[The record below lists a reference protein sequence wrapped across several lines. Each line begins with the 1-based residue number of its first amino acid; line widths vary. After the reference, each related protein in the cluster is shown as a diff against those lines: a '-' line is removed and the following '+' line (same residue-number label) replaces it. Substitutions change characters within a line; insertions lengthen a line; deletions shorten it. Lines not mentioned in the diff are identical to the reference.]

1 MPSRHRQNF
10 NQTILLKKKITI
22 GVPIHK
28 IGSIVRSVASST
40 SYSSFRIDVVV
51 DVDEDNIND
60 VVVDV
65 DVDNI
70 NDVVVDIDVD
80 NINDVVVDLDV
91 DDVADVVVDVVF
103 VVGNIGVGV
112 AVISMVV
119 DLHQWR

>member
-40 SYSSFRIDVVV
+40 SYSSFRIDVL
-51 DVDEDNIND
+51 
-60 VVVDV
+60 VDV

-70 NDVVVDIDVD
+70 NDVVVDVNVD
-80 NINDVVVDLDV
+80 NINDAVDEV
-91 DDVADVVVDVVF
+91 DC
-103 VVGNIGVGV
+103 VVGNIGVGI

>member
-65 DVDNI
+65 DEDNNNDVVVDVDVDNI

-80 NINDVVVDLDV
+80 Y
-91 DDVADVVVDVVF
+91 VADAADEVDC

-119 DLHQWR
+119 DQHQWR